1 MTHVRAVASTLVQAV
16 FEKTAAYTFSGK
28 AVESH
33 RLFLFSADL
42 VAESSVTPWSAVP
55 EWHDHGTALV
65 EFMVGQTGPAD
76 VLVFCDGRSRT
87 CRAKLEEMA
96 KSMRHASEVWVVY
109 KPSPRLG
116 RKVTFASDNREV
128 LLVSLAVPR
137 VLLPVK
143 ERREFAGAGEAS
155 THDSSY
161 TGVPPLPW
169 GGMPQLTAND
179 KAHITGCVPP
189 TPREHLF
196 DTCLGQPL
204 FWAERKS
211 PVFWK
216 QVFLDMSAKCIV
228 DCTPGSGMA
237 ARAAMELGIQYV
249 AFARNPEHSSWLQNV
264 LDRAAL
270 RVICTQHTVLF
281 HQDLAQCIK
290 HHFQDLLDQLND
302 ADSATDTA
310 PGPECW

>member
-87 CRAKLEEMA
+87 CRAKLEEMT
-96 KSMRHASEVWVVY
+96 KSMRRPSEVWVVY

-128 LLVSLAVPR
+128 LLVSLPVPR

-169 GGMPQLTAND
+169 GG
-179 KAHITGCVPP
+179 C
-189 TPREHLF
+189 
-196 DTCLGQPL
+196 
-204 FWAERKS
+204 
-211 PVFWK
+211 
-216 QVFLDMSAKCIV
+216 
-228 DCTPGSGMA
+228 
-237 ARAAMELGIQYV
+237 
-249 AFARNPEHSSWLQNV
+249 HS
-264 LDRAAL
+264 
-270 RVICTQHTVLF
+270 
-281 HQDLAQCIK
+281 
-290 HHFQDLLDQLND
+290 
-302 ADSATDTA
+302 
-310 PGPECW
+310 